1 MGHWK
6 GADFMQTD
14 DLVLQ
19 KFLETLRKPAIRM
32 LKKAIDEASQS
43 EERVYVK
50 KATACRI
57 LDCDNKTFNEHFA
70 GQIDVYY
77 LGDSKMK
84 RYLRSDV
91 ERLANKVKA

>member
-1 MGHWK
+1 
-6 GADFMQTD
+6 MQTD

-32 LKKAIDEASQS
+32 LKKAIDEASQN

-50 KATACRI
+50 KARACRI

-70 GQIDVYY
+70 GQLDVYY

>member
-1 MGHWK
+1 
-6 GADFMQTD
+6 MQTD
-14 DLVLQ
+14 YLD
-19 KFLETLRKPAIRM
+19 KFLKSLKKPAIQM
-32 LKKAIDEASQS
+32 LRKAIDEASQN
-43 EERVYVK
+43 EEKFYVK

>member
-1 MGHWK
+1 
-6 GADFMQTD
+6 MQTD
-14 DLVLQ
+14 DLD
-19 KFLETLRKPAIRM
+19 KFLKSLKKPAIQM
-32 LKKAIDEASQS
+32 LRKAIDEASQN
-43 EERVYVK
+43 EEKLYVK

-70 GQIDVYY
+70 GRIDVYY

-91 ERLANKVKA
+91 ESLANKVKV

>member
-1 MGHWK
+1 
-6 GADFMQTD
+6 MQTD
-14 DLVLQ
+14 DLVLH

-43 EERVYVK
+43 KERVYVK

>member
-1 MGHWK
+1 
-6 GADFMQTD
+6 MQTD
-14 DLVLQ
+14 DLDN
-19 KFLETLRKPAIRM
+19 FLKSLKKPAIQM
-32 LKKAIDEASQS
+32 LRKAIDEASQNK
-43 EERVYVK
+43 EKFYVK

-70 GQIDVYY
+70 GRIDVYY

-91 ERLANKVKA
+91 ESLANKVKV

>member
-1 MGHWK
+1 
-6 GADFMQTD
+6 MQTD

-57 LDCDNKTFNEHFA
+57 LDCDNKTFNDHFA
-70 GQIDVYY
+70 GQD
-77 LGDSKMK
+77 LK
-84 RYLRSDV
+84 
-91 ERLANKVKA
+91 